1 MDSILLLL
9 AVLEDAHILARIEVY
24 LNSNDVEPI
33 AVLNCELSFRF
44 HDVVHASRG
53 TEADSEMMHVH
64 LEGDRVTAG
73 TLAEVL
79 YHVLMLRPSVAQCEV
94 AVAVSLL
101 NLQMMEEPRRR
112 AQVLLAHDLYTS
124 NSTMGGLVMHYMDT
138 GSDLDEYNNNNN
150 RDVPVLHVRPTAAAD
165 SVGSD
170 RGTDIFVFSPGR
182 GTLQSLMAAMRR

>member
-1 MDSILLLL
+1 M
-9 AVLEDAHILARIEVY
+9 
-24 LNSNDVEPI
+24 
-33 AVLNCELSFRF
+33 
-44 HDVVHASRG
+44 
-53 TEADSEMMHVH
+53 H

-101 NLQMMEEPRRR
+101 NLQMMEEPRQR

-170 RGTDIFVFSPGR
+170 RGADIFVFSPGR